1 MIDTLI
7 KSFVPVSE
15 NLTEG
20 AFLSR
25 VGSNEIINKL
35 VSNYYILKN
44 YFNFIDKDSGYRD
57 ETYYRLWK
65 SPNNLAT
72 EFITIFK
79 YFYEINMVFNEGYK
93 VYSLGDSLDKLNFLW
108 NIKNPDRRIISIP
121 LSGLTFKNNLDICD
135 LIEKYPDLLTN
146 NPNFKM
152 LVDDLNSGV
161 RVVITD
167 YLNSGKTLI
176 SLLNLFKH
184 YQTNINNLH
193 FIFIAL
199 IEQTDGEDVYEE
211 DVEGGLTLTEINTNA
226 ILNKF
231 GIIDTTDKIKFI
243 APEGILDRYYT
254 NSEDISSLESRCVPK
269 YNLRNWN
276 SLPADV
282 FIKNENDPYSKQP
295 NYFNCNYNRI
305 LYYLSTSYFY
315 DNFILQNI
323 NRQNIVFNNE
333 FKGIIKKL
341 IDEKTKIDEEQLKR
355 SMSQSSRGGSSNLSN
370 NIDPMKNKYLKYKS
384 KYLKLKKQLE
394 NK

>member
-121 LSGLTFKNNLDICD
+121 LSGLTFKNNLDICG

-176 SLLNLFKH
+176 SLLHLFKR

-199 IEQTDGEDVYEE
+199 IDQTNGEDVYE
-211 DVEGGLTLTEINTNA
+211 DDGEGGLILTAINTDA

-254 NSEDISSLESRCVPK
+254 NSEDKSSLESRCVPK
-269 YNLRNWN
+269 YNFKKWN
-276 SLPADV
+276 SSPADV
-282 FIKNENDPYSKQP
+282 FIMNENDPYSRES
-295 NYFNCNYNRI
+295 NYLNCNYNRI
-305 LYYLSTSYFY
+305 LYYLSTSWFY

-323 NRQNIVFNNE
+323 NKQNLVFDNE
-333 FKGIIKKL
+333 LKNALKKI
-341 IDEKTKIDEEQLKR
+341 IDEKTKTDEEQLKR
-355 SMSQSSRGGSSNLSN
+355 SMGQSSRGGSSNISN
-370 NIDPMKNKYLKYKS
+370 DIDPMKNKYLKYKS